1 MKYLTYFGYI
11 ETDFELEKPTEE
23 IKITIV
29 DNLSNKIVEF
39 TLPATVIEQIGVTEQ
54 HILFLDDARTGYIW
68 LYKINEESLFVL
80 PLGLP
85 SEAGRDIEKNLCL
98 KPPMFLPFK
107 NITIKSRK
115 MEENDNNANISL
127 NKFEARFSH
136 WEDYRKLGPNPP
148 LSSPPAR
155 RLLACTSFGA
165 FLAINYRCVGC
176 SLCSVL
182 RCLYKNESPL
192 FYDKPVENYDQESF
206 NLLIEKDPSSPYS
219 FIKMP
224 FHVRKL
230 TAGNDHLAL
239 FNPLGHVYTLGTGTR
254 GELGHGCIEQG
265 QWTEPKIVSDLSDA
279 GINGDI
285 YGWGWNGYGQ
295 LGILPEECSIQPTP
309 YPFDL
314 PDILDEKVESINCV
328 GNNSFIKFSNGKNF
342 CFGEVELEGDAS
354 TSTIKDFESDDQPEM
369 KRARHHKHL
378 HVAVAGCSHGQMDTI
393 YERLTNVE
401 KQRNVKFDLLLC
413 CGDFQAIRNHGDLHF
428 FHAPPHHR
436 KLGTF
441 YKYYSGEK
449 VFLS

>member
-1 MKYLTYFGYI
+1 MQ
-11 ETDFELEKPTEE
+11 E
-23 IKITIV
+23 V
-29 DNLSNKIVEF
+29 
-39 TLPATVIEQIGVTEQ
+39 
-54 HILFLDDARTGYIW
+54 
-68 LYKINEESLFVL
+68 SLFVL

-98 KPPMFLPFK
+98 RPPMFLPFK
-107 NITIKSRK
+107 DITIKSRK
-115 MEENDNNANISL
+115 MEENDNNDNILL

-136 WEDYRKLGPNPP
+136 WEDYQKLGPNPP

-165 FLAINYRCVGC
+165 FLVINYRCVSC

-182 RCLYKNESPL
+182 RCLYKNE
-192 FYDKPVENYDQESF
+192 
-206 NLLIEKDPSSPYS
+206 
-219 FIKMP
+219 
-224 FHVRKL
+224 L

-265 QWTEPKIVSDLSDA
+265 QWTEPKIISDLADA
-279 GINGDI
+279 GIHVTDLSSSLWHNIALTDEGDI

-342 CFGEVELEGDAS
+342 CFGELG
-354 TSTIKDFESDDQPEM
+354 K
-369 KRARHHKHL
+369 K
-378 HVAVAGCSHGQMDTI
+378 
-393 YERLTNVE
+393 
-401 KQRNVKFDLLLC
+401 KF
-413 CGDFQAIRNHGDLHF
+413 
-428 FHAPPHHR
+428 
-436 KLGTF
+436 
-441 YKYYSGEK
+441 
-449 VFLS
+449 FLII

>member
-1 MKYLTYFGYI
+1 MKYLAYFGYI

-39 TLPATVIEQIGVTEQ
+39 NLPATVIEQIGVTEQ

-136 WEDYRKLGPNPP
+136 WEDYQKLGPNPP

-192 FYDKPVENYDQESF
+192 FYDKPVEN
-206 NLLIEKDPSSPYS
+206 
-219 FIKMP
+219 
-224 FHVRKL
+224 
-230 TAGNDHLAL
+230 
-239 FNPLGHVYTLGTGTR
+239 
-254 GELGHGCIEQG
+254 
-265 QWTEPKIVSDLSDA
+265 
-279 GINGDI
+279 
-285 YGWGWNGYGQ
+285 
-295 LGILPEECSIQPTP
+295 
-309 YPFDL
+309 
-314 PDILDEKVESINCV
+314 
-328 GNNSFIKFSNGKNF
+328 
-342 CFGEVELEGDAS
+342 
-354 TSTIKDFESDDQPEM
+354 
-369 KRARHHKHL
+369 
-378 HVAVAGCSHGQMDTI
+378 
-393 YERLTNVE
+393 
-401 KQRNVKFDLLLC
+401 
-413 CGDFQAIRNHGDLHF
+413 
-428 FHAPPHHR
+428 
-436 KLGTF
+436 
-441 YKYYSGEK
+441 
-449 VFLS
+449 